1 MTDTMRSLAT
11 LATLLAD
18 NSTKDISAQ
27 DLRDAVLATIQPGHG
42 EISLDASD
50 VTAIG
55 VQGTFYVVEGTYSLT
70 SPATNWDMNTN
81 GQLRYIGVEDRVVHI
96 TGSFS
101 NAAANQATV
110 ELHVAK
116 DGTPITPSKI
126 QRKMSGSGDIGTGAI
141 HAFTTVSTNNYLT
154 VEVANT
160 TGTDDLTFHTLNL
173 FAMDM
178 AK

>member
-11 LATLLAD
+11 LATLLED
-18 NSTKDISAQ
+18 NLTKNISAQ

-42 EISLDASD
+42 ELSLDASD
-50 VTAIG
+50 DTAIG

-70 SPATNWDMNTN
+70 SPATNWDMNVN
-81 GQLRYIGVEDRVVHI
+81 GQLRYIGAEDRVVHI
-96 TGSFS
+96 AASFS

-110 ELHVAK
+110 EFHVAK

-126 QRKMSGSGDIGTGAI
+126 KRKMSGSGDIGTGAL

-160 TGTDDLTFHTLNL
+160 TGTDDITFHFLNL